1 MHSRVHLD
9 LERETDKD
17 LRAWAGNPEAGLMT
31 DLPEPVTLEW
41 IARQLV
47 EVRDETDSLRGGLDA
62 LIEIVRR
69 VETTTVALRD
79 ELRAFNEEERQRE
92 RLTGGGA

>member
-1 MHSRVHLD
+1 
-9 LERETDKD
+9 
-17 LRAWAGNPEAGLMT
+17 MT

-41 IARQLV
+41 IAGQLV
-47 EVRDETDSLRGGLDA
+47 EVRDETDSLRSGLNA

-69 VETTTVALRD
+69 VEAKTIALRD

-92 RLTGGGA
+92 RLTGGGGA